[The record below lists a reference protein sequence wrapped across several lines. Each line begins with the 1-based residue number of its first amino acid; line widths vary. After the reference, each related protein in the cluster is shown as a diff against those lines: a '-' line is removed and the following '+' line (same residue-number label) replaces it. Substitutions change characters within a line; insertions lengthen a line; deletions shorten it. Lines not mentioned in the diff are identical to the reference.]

1 MFLLK
6 TKFLLFVSYFLS
18 FSSLDFVW
26 ERNSNLFFF
35 VFLQVYKIHVIN
47 ENKEYEIEKRFSAFK
62 ELHEAVGIFIFKKI
76 DVINIFTLVRRWIW
90 SLYGSF
96 ISQN

>member
-1 MFLLK
+1 MSNNELS
-6 TKFLLFVSYFLS
+6 VSIPGFRNVS
-18 FSSLDFVW
+18 FEDEIFT
-26 ERNSNLFFF
+26 
-35 VFLQVYKIHVIN
+35 VYKIHVIN

-62 ELHEAVGIFIFKKI
+62 ELHEAVGLFIFKKI